1 MLAIARRPLA
11 LTLPLLFWGC
21 AEVVTP
27 PTISRV
33 TFDKHTA
40 TLWSGDLL
48 ATSVSVVKTNG
59 EIVLNP
65 QVTYTSSDSRVATVD
80 ATGTVYAH
88 HAGQATIS
96 AAVGSITDELTVT
109 VVWPPVTALVFNDD
123 SLVAFVGDTVT
134 TTVIVLN
141 ARGNVATNATLTFSS
156 SAPSIARMVEQL
168 YCCYGRVAVIGEGRA
183 TITVT
188 AEGLRDSLQLVVT
201 PR

>member
-1 MLAIARRPLA
+1 MLTIARRPLA
-11 LTLPLLFWGC
+11 LALPLLFWGC
-21 AEVVTP
+21 SEAVTP

-33 TFDKHTA
+33 VFDRRTA
-40 TLWSGDLL
+40 TLWSGDFL
-48 ATSVSVVKTNG
+48 ATSVSVFKTNG
-59 EIVLNP
+59 EIVSNP

-88 HAGQATIS
+88 LAGQVTIS
-96 AAVGSITDELTVT
+96 AAVGSITDQLTVT
-109 VVWPPVTALVFNDD
+109 VVWPPVTTLVFSDD
-123 SLVAFVGDTVT
+123 SLAAFVGDTVT

-156 SAPSIARMVEQL
+156 STPSIARVIEQS
-168 YCCYGRVAVIGEGRA
+168 YCCYGRVAVIGEGRT

-188 AEGLRDSLQLVVT
+188 TEGLRDSLQLVVS